1 MRQPCG
7 FEDKAHP
14 SYVCMLDKAL
24 YGLKQAPRAWF
35 AKLSKK
41 LCDLG
46 FNGSKAGTSL
56 FYCNKNGISMFILIY
71 MDDIIVASTTQE
83 AMIALLQDLKK
94 DFSLKDLGELHY
106 FLGIEVNKT
115 NDGLILTQEKY
126 ANYLLKKTCMSGC
139 KPMSTPMST
148 SEKLTLHEG
157 SQLGSRDITQYKSIV
172 GALQYLILT
181 RSDIIFPVNKVCQF
195 LHAPT
200 TVHWDAIKRILRYLK
215 STTCLIIKFS
225 RSSSTLVNGYSDADW
240 AGYLNGRRSTGAFA
254 IFLGNNLVSWNAK
267 K

>member
-46 FNGSKAGTSL
+46 FNGSKADTSL
-56 FYCNKNGISMFILIY
+56 FYCNKIISMFILIY
-71 MDDIIVASTTQE
+71 MDGIIVASTTQE

-126 ANYLLKKTCMSGC
+126 ANDLLKKTGMSGC
-139 KPMSTPMST
+139 K
-148 SEKLTLHEG
+148 
-157 SQLGSRDITQYKSIV
+157 Q
-172 GALQYLILT
+172 
-181 RSDIIFPVNKVCQF
+181 
-195 LHAPT
+195 
-200 TVHWDAIKRILRYLK
+200 
-215 STTCLIIKFS
+215 
-225 RSSSTLVNGYSDADW
+225 
-240 AGYLNGRRSTGAFA
+240 
-254 IFLGNNLVSWNAK
+254 
-267 K
+267 